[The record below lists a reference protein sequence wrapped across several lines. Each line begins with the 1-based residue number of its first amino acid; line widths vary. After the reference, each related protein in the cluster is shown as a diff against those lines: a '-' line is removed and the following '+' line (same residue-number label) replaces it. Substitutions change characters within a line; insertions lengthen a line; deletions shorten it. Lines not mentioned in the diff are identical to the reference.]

1 MRFKHELGE
10 SSGQQTWEALALL
23 VALRAW
29 KEHWFD
35 KCFCLTTKSDSVSA
49 LTLLAKLKASGSGP
63 NLVARELAL
72 DLGDSAFKPSHFI
85 HTPGVAN
92 VLSDRLSRI
101 FQPDS
106 KHSVPETLLD
116 VPRTS
121 VPTRI
126 SSYYRTTAKQ

>member
-1 MRFKHELGE
+1 M
-10 SSGQQTWEALALL
+10 L

-49 LTLLAKLKASGSGP
+49 LTLLSKLKASGSGP
-63 NLVARELAL
+63 NMVARELAL
-72 DLGDSAFKPSHFI
+72 DLGDSAFKPSQFI

-101 FQPDS
+101 CQPDS
-106 KHSVPETLLD
+106 SYAVPETLRD

-121 VPTRI
+121 VPVRI
-126 SSYYRTTAKQ
+126 SSFYRATAKQ